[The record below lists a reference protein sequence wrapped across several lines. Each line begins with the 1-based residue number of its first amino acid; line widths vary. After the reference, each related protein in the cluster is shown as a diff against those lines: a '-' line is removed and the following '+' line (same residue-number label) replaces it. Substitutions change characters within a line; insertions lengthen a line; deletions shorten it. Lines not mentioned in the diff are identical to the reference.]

1 MKSLSVSTS
10 MRYCDAPATG
20 FHFSS
25 GGLVGWASG
34 RPPDGSSDGPRRV
47 GPDSG
52 LTDSAEVAQDPLA
65 PLAEMPRTFQWTR
78 PVGSRVVTEARWFVV
93 TRLQTWLPSESRVA
107 WTS

>member
-10 MRYCDAPATG
+10 MMYWAAPATG
-20 FHFSS
+20 FHLSS
-25 GGLVGWASG
+25 GGLSGWKSG
-34 RPPDGSSDGPRRV
+34 LSPDGSSAGPSRA

-52 LTDSAEVAQDPLA
+52 VNDSAEVAQDPLT
-65 PLAEMPRTFQWTR
+65 PLAEMPRTFQWTM